1 LEKFRADPSRFVKTA
16 SPASISSAPA
26 AAGTEYVCPMH
37 AQIVRSE
44 PGSCP
49 IQAHLRHA
57 RPNVTAEVYMQ
68 EIPASVR
75 AAVES
80 LDQKLTGCSRKLP
93 SIEPN

>member
-1 LEKFRADPSRFVKTA
+1 MQHLGSVKD
-16 SPASISSAPA
+16 
-26 AAGTEYVCPMH
+26 
-37 AQIVRSE
+37 
-44 PGSCP
+44 

-80 LDQKLTGCSRKLP
+80 LDQKLSGVRAKTP
-93 SIEPN
+93 QAIEPN